1 MMTERAPVEANT
13 MKPINNVLY
22 NSFDTK
28 DIYIAEESKL
38 HCRRIKLYHKSLS
51 PHTVLNNCDGWI
63 CLYFNNTYFSVFSNK
78 FPNFVKKF
86 P

>member
-38 HCRRIKLYHKSLS
+38 HCRRIKTISQES
-51 PHTVLNNCDGWI
+51 FTPHS
-63 CLYFNNTYFSVFSNK
+63 FK
-78 FPNFVKKF
+78 
-86 P
+86 